1 LILWTALAKLTHHR
15 PIPASVQR
23 IRPQSAPA
31 LNLIPDF
38 CAGRGVL
45 SLAFTMELVAIV
57 VTLVGNTTG
66 LEVLDRLLLVS
77 LYLQWISLCSAAALC
92 WFRRR
97 LQYARP
103 GVVFFVCW
111 AVVVGIVMVVAWVSH
126 WISTLLN
133 WDFILPTQERVEF
146 VLRHMGVA
154 AIVVLLL
161 LRYFWVRNE
170 WSMQVQA
177 EGEAR
182 YQALNA
188 RIRPHFLFNALNSLA
203 ALIQVRPNDAE
214 MMVED
219 LSDLFRASLEKR
231 GQVAPLVEE
240 IGLCH
245 AYLRIEKLRLGDKL
259 RVEWDVPEELLSW
272 PVPKLVVQPLIE
284 NAVHHGVSRLAEGGV
299 IRIAG
304 REIFGRLVIEVTNPM
319 TGGDGKPSRGNRI
332 AIDNIAQRL
341 NLIYGEG
348 ARLEMGR
355 DMRLEGGLFR
365 SRLVLPKDL
374 RRQAPTDA
382 AAAA

>member
-1 LILWTALAKLTHHR
+1 M
-15 PIPASVQR
+15 QR
-23 IRPQSAPA
+23 IRPPAAPA
-31 LNLIPDF
+31 LTLIPDF
-38 CAGRGVL
+38 CSARVIL
-45 SLAFTMELVAIV
+45 TLAFTMELVAIAL
-57 VTLVGNTTG
+57 TLVGSATG
-66 LEVLDRLLLVS
+66 VAVLEQLLLVS
-77 LYLQWISLCSAAALC
+77 LYLQWISLCSAGAMC
-92 WFRRR
+92 WARRWLR
-97 LQYARP
+97 HARP

-111 AVVVGIVMVVAWVSH
+111 GMLVLIVMVVADVAHRIASVLEWE
-126 WISTLLN
+126 L
-133 WDFILPTQERVEF
+133 ILPAAPRIEF
-146 VLRHMGVA
+146 VLRHTGVA

-161 LRYFWVRNE
+161 LRYFWVRHQ
-170 WSMQVQA
+170 WQMQVEA

-245 AYLRIEKLRLGDKL
+245 AYLRIEKLRLGEKL
-259 RVEWDVPEELLSW
+259 KVEWDVPEELLSW

-284 NAVHHGVSRLAEGGV
+284 NAVHHGVSRLVGGGA
-299 IRIAG
+299 IRIAA
-304 REIFGRLVIEVTNPM
+304 REIFNRMVIEVTNPM
-319 TGGDGKPSRGNRI
+319 AGGDGTPSRGNRI

-341 NLIYGEG
+341 NLIYGDG

-355 DMRLEGGLFR
+355 DLRLEGGVFR
-365 SRLVLPKDL
+365 ARLVLPKEP
-374 RRQAPTDA
+374 RNEGQAE
-382 AAAA
+382 

>member
-1 LILWTALAKLTHHR
+1 M
-15 PIPASVQR
+15 QR
-23 IRPQSAPA
+23 IRPPSVPA

-38 CAGRGVL
+38 CGGRAIL

-57 VTLVGNTTG
+57 LTLGG
-66 LEVLDRLLLVS
+66 GPSGGEALERLLLIS
-77 LYLQWISLCSAAALC
+77 LYLQWISLCSAGALC
-92 WFRRR
+92 WARRWLR
-97 LQYARP
+97 YARP

-111 AVVVGIVMVVAWVSH
+111 GMLVLIVMVIADVAH
-126 WISTLLN
+126 RISGLLN
-133 WDFILPTQERVEF
+133 WDFILPAEARIEF
-146 VLRHMGVA
+146 VLRHTGIA
-154 AIVVLLL
+154 AIVTLLL
-161 LRYFWVRNE
+161 LRYFWVRNQ
-170 WSMQVQA
+170 WQMQVEA

-245 AYLRIEKLRLGDKL
+245 AYLRIEKLRLGEKL
-259 RVEWDVPEELLSW
+259 KVEWDVPEELLSW

-284 NAVHHGVSRLAEGGV
+284 NAVHHGVSRLVGGGS
-299 IRIAG
+299 IRIAA
-304 REIFGRLVIEVTNPM
+304 REIFNRLVIEVTNPM
-319 TGGDGKPSRGNRI
+319 AGGDGTPSSGNRI

-355 DMRLEGGLFR
+355 DLRLEGGVFR
-365 SRLVLPKDL
+365 ARLVLPKEARGEGPAD
-374 RRQAPTDA
+374 
-382 AAAA
+382 